1 MAHLSLAD
9 MLVDFGK
16 RDEPAPFQVSMPDFD
31 MPLVMQPAAPETDP
45 PDVDALIAEAV
56 DKAVDKAVA
65 DATARLEADHAA
77 ALEAE
82 REKHTAEV
90 AALQAGIGE
99 ELGTAIRQR
108 FEAAEKRVLDLT
120 AEVVTRVLGPV
131 LAEDLQQRS
140 VARLA
145 EIISAALRDAETTK
159 IRVHGPMSLYQ
170 ALETALGEQASLLE
184 FTESNGLDL
193 SVALDGSVYE
203 TRLSEWSIS
212 AAKVLA

>member
-1 MAHLSLAD
+1 MANLSLAD

-16 RDEPAPFQVSMPDFD
+16 RNDPAPFEASMPEFD
-31 MPLVMQPAAPETDP
+31 LPLGMQPAAPE
-45 PDVDALIAEAV
+45 PDQPDIDDLVA
-56 DKAVDKAVA
+56 KAVDEAVKKAVA
-65 DATARLEADHAA
+65 DTTARLEVEHAA

-82 REKHTAEV
+82 QDKHAAAV

-99 ELGTAIRQR
+99 ELGTRIRDR
-108 FEAAEKRVLDLT
+108 FEAVEKRVLDLT
-120 AEVVTRVLGPV
+120 AEVVSRVLGPV

-145 EIISAALRDAETTK
+145 EIISAALRDTETTK

-170 ALETALGEQASLLE
+170 SLETALGAQAALLE

-203 TRLSEWSIS
+203 TRLSEWSVS

>member
-1 MAHLSLAD
+1 MANLSLAD

-16 RDEPAPFQVSMPDFD
+16 RNDPAPFEASMPEFD
-31 MPLVMQPAAPETDP
+31 LPLGMQPAAPE
-45 PDVDALIAEAV
+45 PDQPDIDALVAEAV
-56 DKAVDKAVA
+56 DDAVRKAVA
-65 DATARLEADHAA
+65 DTTARLQADHAA

-82 REKHTAEV
+82 RDRHAAEV

-99 ELGTAIRQR
+99 QLGTAIRDR
-108 FEAAEKRVLDLT
+108 FEATEKRLLDLT
-120 AEVVTRVLGPV
+120 AEVVSRVLGPV
-131 LAEDLQQRS
+131 LAEDLQHRS

-145 EIISAALRDAETTK
+145 EIISAAIRDTETAK

-170 ALETALGEQASLLE
+170 ALETALGEQAALLE

-193 SVALDGSVYE
+193 SVDLDGSVYE
-203 TRLSEWSIS
+203 TRLSEWSVS

>member
-1 MAHLSLAD
+1 MANLSLAD

-16 RDEPAPFQVSMPDFD
+16 RDDPAPFEASMPDFD
-31 MPLVMQPAAPETDP
+31 LPLVMRPAAPE
-45 PDVDALIAEAV
+45 PDMPDIDALVAEAV
-56 DKAVDKAVA
+56 DDAVRKAVA
-65 DATARLEADHAA
+65 DTTARLQADHAA

-82 REKHTAEV
+82 RDRHAAEV

-99 ELGTAIRQR
+99 QLGTAIRDR
-108 FEAAEKRVLDLT
+108 FEAAEKRLLDLT
-120 AEVVTRVLGPV
+120 AEVVSRVLGPV
-131 LAEDLQQRS
+131 LAEDLQHRS

-145 EIISAALRDAETTK
+145 EIISAAIRDTETAK

-170 ALETALGEQASLLE
+170 ALETALGDQAALLE

-193 SVALDGSVYE
+193 SVDLDGSVYE
-203 TRLSEWSIS
+203 TRLSEWSVS